1 MFTALCP
8 LNGEMKARLILE
20 SKTLGQDGSR
30 QNALTPVGVSFG
42 LSSNALIKHMPD
54 EHKSHHVLFGTD
66 IL

>member
-1 MFTALCP
+1 
-8 LNGEMKARLILE
+8 MKARLILE